1 MTISPQ
7 DFIYKSAHSEFMKSG
22 YSDRD
27 ASNVASEVVRKHR
40 RGKTFKKAM
49 AEAFDTGKR
58 NRTKVKK

>member
-1 MTISPQ
+1 MPISPQ

-40 RGKTFKKAM
+40 RGKTFKQAM
-49 AEAFDTGKR
+49 KEAFDTGKR
-58 NRTKVKK
+58 SCAKVKK

>member
-40 RGKTFKKAM
+40 RGKTFKQRWLRLLILGSETA
-49 AEAFDTGKR
+49 R
-58 NRTKVKK
+58 R